1 MSDSKGTELL
11 MQMNT
16 TKGNPIQA
24 ESQIALANAADP
36 LLTGF
41 QEGKFFSVD
50 DFAFGMNID
59 DQDATADP
67 TNMSGAQGV
76 GPAGKRRS
84 SPKVK
89 FGKWKTAPQEE
100 LRNMDFPLRMDEFS
114 ITRGFDRAS
123 PVLFQSCAR
132 SLSFQ
137 SAALIKR
144 KTFGGKELQTFF
156 RLDFE
161 GVLVT
166 HVGWDDAEVIK
177 ETMRFVFRTVT
188 VQYRRQAHDGTLAP
202 AGSATWDYQAA
213 LLKKP
218 T

>member
-11 MQMNT
+11 MMMNA

-24 ESQIALANAADP
+24 ESQTALANASDP

-50 DFAFGMNID
+50 EFAFGMNID
-59 DQDATADP
+59 DQDAMADA
-67 TNMSGAQGV
+67 TNTGGAQGV
-76 GPAGKRRS
+76 GAFGTKRN

-100 LRNMDFPLRMDEFS
+100 IAKMKFPLRMDEFS
-114 ITRGFDRAS
+114 VTRGFDRAS

-137 SAALIKR
+137 SASLIKR
-144 KTFGGKELQTFF
+144 KIIGGKQLETFF

-177 ETMRFVFRTVT
+177 ETMRFVFRNVT

-202 AGSATWDYQAA
+202 AGSAAWEYQAA
-213 LLKKP
+213 LLKKV
-218 T
+218 

>member
-1 MSDSKGTELL
+1 MADSTGTELL
-11 MQMNT
+11 MQMNA

-24 ESQIALANAADP
+24 ESQIALANSSDP

-41 QEGKFFSVD
+41 QEGKFFSID
-50 DFAFGMNID
+50 EFAFGMNID
-59 DQDATADP
+59 DQDATADAV
-67 TNMSGAQGV
+67 NSGGGQGV
-76 GPAGKRRS
+76 GASGSRRN

-100 LRNMDFPLRMDEFS
+100 IAKMKFPLRMDEFS
-114 ITRGFDRAS
+114 VTRSFDRAS

-137 SAALIKR
+137 SASLIKR
-144 KTFGGKELQTFF
+144 KVVGGNELQTFF

-177 ETMRFVFRTVT
+177 ETMRFVFRNVT
-188 VQYRRQAHDGTLAP
+188 VQYCRQAHDGSLMP
-202 AGSATWDYQAA
+202 AGSATWEYQAA